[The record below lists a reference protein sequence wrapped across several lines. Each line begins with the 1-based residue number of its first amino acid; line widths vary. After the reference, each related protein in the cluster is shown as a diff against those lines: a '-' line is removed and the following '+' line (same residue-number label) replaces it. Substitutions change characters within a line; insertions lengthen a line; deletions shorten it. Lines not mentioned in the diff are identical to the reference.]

1 MSEKPAPPYGLVGR
15 TLAHSWSPQI
25 HARLGSAPYDL
36 IELEPDELA
45 DFVRGGSWLGLNVTI
60 PYKREAAL
68 LADVRSERVERLGA
82 ANTLVRQKDG
92 TIFAEN
98 TDVLGF
104 SWMLE
109 RFCRRELAGAPADVL
124 GGRDVLVLG
133 DGGASAAVRAALE
146 DAAHARVSV
155 ISRRGGDIYDTLL
168 ERHAD
173 AALVVNATPVGM
185 YPSCPASPLSAKTF
199 DGLAGL
205 LGVLD
210 VVYNPTRTG
219 LCLSAER
226 RGLPFE
232 SGLAML
238 VAQALFSSALFQGRA
253 LEDALVGQIVGEI
266 RAQTENVVLIGMP
279 GAGKTSCGRRLA
291 RLLGRPFVDVD
302 EVISAEQGRGPAQI
316 IREDGEKAF
325 RALESATT
333 GRYGARSG
341 LVIACGGGVVT
352 RPENYDLLHQNGRI
366 VFLDRPLAELSAQ
379 GRPLSQDRGIE
390 RLALE
395 RMGTYRAWADIV
407 VACTGSSAS
416 DAELIA
422 SLLDA

>member
-1 MSEKPAPPYGLVGR
+1 MGEKPAVPYGLVGR

-36 IELEPDELA
+36 FELEPNELA
-45 DFVRGGSWLGLNVTI
+45 GFVRGGSWQGLNVTI
-60 PYKREAAL
+60 PYKHEAAL

-82 ANTLVRQKDG
+82 ANTLVRQQDG
-92 TIFAEN
+92 SILAEN

-109 RFCRRELAGAPADVL
+109 RFCWRELAGAPTDVL

-146 DAAHARVSV
+146 DDARARVSV
-155 ISRRGGDIYDTLL
+155 ISRHGRDTYDTLL

-173 AALVVNATPVGM
+173 AVLVVNATPVGM
-185 YPSCPASPLSAKTF
+185 YPSCPASPLSAQTL
-199 DGLAGL
+199 DGLTGL

-210 VVYNPTRTG
+210 VVYNPARTG
-219 LCLSAER
+219 LCLAAER

-232 SGLAML
+232 SGLSML
-238 VAQALFSSALFQGRA
+238 VAQAFRSSELFQGRA
-253 LEDALVGQIVGEI
+253 LDDALVGRIAGEI
-266 RAQTENVVLIGMP
+266 FAQTENVVLIGMP

-302 EVISAEQGRGPAQI
+302 EVISTEQGRGPGEI
-316 IREDGEKAF
+316 IREDGEGAF
-325 RALESATT
+325 RTLESAAT

-379 GRPLSQDRGIE
+379 GRPLSQARGVE
-390 RLALE
+390 RLAAE
-395 RMGTYRAWADIV
+395 RMGSYRAWADIV
-407 VACTGSSAS
+407 VSCTGSSAS

-422 SLLDA
+422 SLLRV